1 MAQLALEATT
11 AATSNSS
18 SKRGKSLIPFGGVP
32 KSRMQ
37 KHVQL
42 LRRHGV
48 VTEPIVPGQ
57 PIAPATF
64 VSPSKNGWT
73 QLLWSPQ
80 RATTEDTDVVRE
92 LDQDV
97 AQALVAVGGTMLGIP
112 THELLRSPGMR
123 KLVARNIRWFQGT
136 PDLVKMVGLM
146 AAKKLNQWVA
156 RRYGLELSDLPTN
169 LKREH
174 DSEPEPPNKKV
185 RREEPTREEDTSPKP
200 VATTESTTK
209 RKGQKKSPSEITTT
223 TTTLA
228 MPTSDD
234 DQSTRTPSSKTRK
247 PIRCTLHLPP
257 KNSPPMVDDTT
268 TMTTHTGPTGSTETT
283 DNQMLP

>member
-1 MAQLALEATT
+1 M
-11 AATSNSS
+11 
-18 SKRGKSLIPFGGVP
+18 PFGGVP

-48 VTEPIVPGQ
+48 VTDPIVPGQ
-57 PIAPATF
+57 PITPPTTVA
-64 VSPSKNGWT
+64 SPPRNLWT

-80 RATTEDTDVVRE
+80 RAHAEDTDVVRE

-156 RRYGLELSDLPTN
+156 RRYGLELSEIPTP
-169 LKREH
+169 KRECEDPQESQPPSKKTRRVEPTTREIH
-174 DSEPEPPNKKV
+174 DASTTTTVRLPEQTKNKKQV
-185 RREEPTREEDTSPKP
+185 KAAKT
-200 VATTESTTK
+200 ATTT
-209 RKGQKKSPSEITTT
+209 TTT

-228 MPTSDD
+228 MPTPDAVEETKHTRSSD
-234 DQSTRTPSSKTRK
+234 SKGTTRSSSSKTPRK
-247 PIRCTLHLPP
+247 APIRCTLHLPP
-257 KNSPPMVDDTT
+257 KIPVPPLPVGERTGEEDILTTNPPPMDLRP
-268 TMTTHTGPTGSTETT
+268 MET
-283 DNQMLP
+283 